1 MKKVLSKN
9 LVLCWSWAF
18 ILILQAPAHAYCSTL
33 FFQEVKTEVA
43 TVTPTE
49 KKQTKHNKHEIPL
62 LQALK
67 ELNRKRGVYFLY
79 TDKTIGETLV
89 PDIAHPKAELEIIL
103 TELLAG
109 SSLHFTKIN
118 DKTFVIL
125 DASKKQSTDPELSSK
140 EDGSERFV
148 GDSMYHVA
156 ISDMAKGVVTNSA
169 GLPLSGVSVTV
180 RGSSR
185 GTMTDDK
192 GAFSIEANKDNVLD
206 FTSIGYRDKDYV
218 VRDPSEPIAIS
229 LPVAQKVMTEVVM
242 TALGIKKQMRA
253 LGYATT
259 ESSGSE
265 YSSSREMNFGN
276 ALSGKVAGVNVSG
289 DATGPYGSSRVVIRG
304 NSSLNGNNQPLYVID
319 GIPFD
324 NSNQGG
330 YSGQYGGVDYGD
342 GLSNINPDNIES
354 IQVLKGVAASALY
367 GYRGGNGAILITTK
381 SGANAKG
388 YTIEVND
395 NLTANFLINETNF
408 QYQYGQGLNGF
419 KPTSQGAAY
428 AAPYYSWGAVM
439 DGSQAM
445 NFLGNPYAYLPQ
457 HDHFSAFYQTGFT
470 NQSSV
475 ALSRSDD
482 HGHFRVAFSD
492 TYLRPIVPNSNMTQ
506 QGVNINS
513 GYFITPRLQLNFIG
527 NYMVENVKNRASLS
541 DNAGN
546 AIASTLY
553 LANSFD
559 MKWLK
564 PMTTNDTSEML
575 PGNDNY
581 FENPYFVAYKYQNQT
596 SRNRMT
602 GGVNLRYS
610 LKDWLYTQGMITLDQ
625 YTFDVT
631 NITPTGTGYAGGGNL
646 TQYELNYRE
655 LNGNYQVGVDKHLGS
670 SFHFR
675 ADLGGNS
682 QDNLSQ
688 DFGLGVVPTLV
699 EGVALQRAVGP
710 FTIPFWY
717 SPTNVNPASRPYQ
730 HYYAH
735 YRVNSLYGNIDLSYK
750 GMLYFTV
757 TGRNDW
763 FSTLNIN
770 SDSYFYPSYSGSF
783 VFTDAWK
790 HPSWISYG
798 KIRASYAEAS
808 NGTSPYQNMQYYG
821 TQGYITPSGQLIGT
835 VIQSNIPNANLKP
848 VIIRE
853 TELGTNLQ
861 FIHDRLGV
869 DLTFY
874 DKQTK
879 DDILPVTISPTSG
892 YQAATQNVGAIRNK
906 GVEVLLSG
914 KPVLHRKFA
923 WETSLNFSYNQSK
936 VLYLGPNIESVNI
949 YGALARWGSEVT
961 ISNVVGKPYGQIM
974 GFAYKR
980 DQRSGQII
988 YGPNGEP
995 EQTGV
1000 VPLGSGNYPLVGGW
1014 RNDFQFGPVSLS
1026 VLLDYKFGAKIYSQT
1041 NLLLYYYGLQK
1052 TTLQG
1057 RGPQGY
1063 IGKGVNDEGQPNT
1076 VAVPAQQYFQ
1086 DISASG
1092 ADHIAEEFVYN
1103 ASFIKLRAI
1112 TLGYDL
1118 PGKWFSRLGVQ
1129 SMRFSVVGRNL
1140 LTLLKY
1146 TPNIDP
1152 ESNINA
1158 TNGQGLELSSFPPT
1172 RSLGM
1177 NLNVRL
1183 K

>member
-18 ILILQAPAHAYCSTL
+18 LLILQPLSHAYSFTL
-33 FFQEVKTEVA
+33 LFQEVKSEVA
-43 TVTPTE
+43 AVTPTE
-49 KKQTKHNKHEIPL
+49 KKQTKRSRHEIPL

-79 TDKTIGETLV
+79 TDKTIGETMV

-103 TELLAG
+103 SELLAG
-109 SSLHFTKIN
+109 STLHFTKIN

-125 DASKKQSTDPELSSK
+125 DGTKKQSTDPELSSK

-148 GDSMYHVA
+148 TDSMYHVA
-156 ISDMAKGVVTNSA
+156 ISDIAKGVVTNLT

-185 GTMTDDK
+185 GTITDEK
-192 GAFSIEANKDNVLD
+192 GTFSIEANRDNILD
-206 FTSIGYRDKDYV
+206 FTSVGYKDRNYI

-259 ESSGSE
+259 ESAGSE
-265 YSSSREMNFGN
+265 YSSSRDMNFGN

-324 NSNQGG
+324 NTNQGG

-388 YTIEVND
+388 YTVEFND
-395 NLTANFLINETNF
+395 NLSANFLINETNY
-408 QYQYGQGLNGF
+408 QYVYGQGLNGF
-419 KPTSQGAAY
+419 KPMSQGAAI
-428 AAPYYSWGAVM
+428 AAPYYSWGAKM
-439 DGSQAM
+439 DGSTVL
-445 NFLGNPYAYLPQ
+445 NFLGDTVPYLPQ
-457 HDHFSAFYQTGFT
+457 HDHFSAFYQTGWT
-470 NQSSV
+470 NQSSL
-475 ALSRSDD
+475 ALSRSDE

-492 TYLRPIVPNSNMTQ
+492 TYLRPIIPNSNMTQ

-513 GYFITPRLQLNFIG
+513 GYVISPKLQLNFIG
-527 NYMVENVKNRASLS
+527 NYVSESVKNRASLS

-559 MKWLK
+559 MKWLRK
-564 PMTTNDTSEML
+564 MTSNDTSELL

-596 SRNRMT
+596 TRNRLT
-602 GGVNLRYS
+602 GGVTLRYNV
-610 LKDWLYTQGMITLDQ
+610 KDWLYTQGQVTLDG
-625 YTFDVT
+625 YTFNVT

-646 TQYELNYRE
+646 TQYELDYRE
-655 LNGNYQVGVDKHLGS
+655 LNENFLVGLDKRWGT
-670 SFHFR
+670 SFHLR
-675 ADLGGNS
+675 ADVGGSS
-682 QDNLSQ
+682 QDNITQ

-699 EGVALQRAVGP
+699 EGVTLQRAVGP
-710 FTIPFWY
+710 FEVPFVY
-717 SPTNVNPASRPYQ
+717 SASNVNPQSRPYQ

-735 YRVNSLYGNIDLSYK
+735 YRVNSLYGNVDLGFK
-750 GMLYFTV
+750 GMLYLTL

-763 FSTLNIN
+763 FSTLDIN
-770 SDSYFYPSYSGSF
+770 SDTYFYPSYSGSF
-783 VFTDAWK
+783 VFSDAWK
-790 HPSWISYG
+790 MPQWISYG
-798 KIRASYAEAS
+798 KLRASFAKAS

-821 TQGYITPSGQLIGT
+821 TQGYVTASGQLIGT
-835 VIQSNIPNANLKP
+835 VTQSNIPNANLKP
-848 VIIRE
+848 VIIQE
-853 TELGTNLQ
+853 TEVGTNLQ
-861 FIHDRLGV
+861 FIHDRLGF

-879 DDILPVTISPTSG
+879 DDILPVTISATSG
-892 YQAATQNVGAIRNK
+892 YMGATMNVGAIRNR

-914 KPVLHRKFA
+914 KPIVHRKFA
-923 WETSLNFSYNQSK
+923 WETSLNFGYNQSK
-936 VLYLGPNIESVNI
+936 VLYLGPNIQSVNI

-974 GFAYKR
+974 GFDYKR
-980 DQRSGQII
+980 DPTSGKII
-988 YGPNGEP
+988 FGSNGEP

-1000 VPLGSGNYPLVGGW
+1000 VPLGSGNYPLIGGW
-1014 RNDFQFGPVSLS
+1014 RNDFQWGPVSCS
-1026 VLLDYKFGAKIYSQT
+1026 ILLDYKFGARIYSQT

-1052 TTLQG
+1052 ATLQG

-1063 IGKGVNDEGQPNT
+1063 VGKGINEEGSPNT

-1092 ADHIAEEFVYN
+1092 ADHIASAFVYN
-1103 ASFIKLRAI
+1103 ASFVKLRAI

-1118 PGKWFSRLGVQ
+1118 PGKWFGHWGVQ

-1158 TNGQGLELSSFPPT
+1158 TNGQGLELSSFPST

-1177 NLNVRL
+1177 NLNIRL